1 MVYVYHLCNS
11 ILAFAS
17 CALGHHVQAWEQ
29 NTPTGSPEPLINQGI
44 SALGGLNSISA
55 IKNVRYI
62 GNSILRSKGL
72 MLSISV
78 HGLDQATIA
87 AGRQNV
93 TFSFEQP
100 HVKQR
105 IDTIAQLGATWTFSR
120 PTLEP
125 MDFSH
130 LVEGGDDGFAARLR
144 GSSLVFDPA
153 QPEGYMDGLL
163 ASYLITEANK
173 WDPLLIRT
181 ILTNK
186 KATYR
191 VGKTEAGIELPGV
204 HDESIG
210 LTILF
215 HPDTKLPY
223 IIRSYEDHPFFGP
236 STHDLL
242 VYNYVEVDGVEFP
255 RRFKTIYNNKHVIA
269 DYAADQVLSNLELE
283 EGFFSRPGTGTVP
296 EDSIPT
302 RDPEYGFA
310 EIGETASN
318 FVWSGPYTG
327 TFEALDASAEQPFQ
341 DVPGLWILN
350 MVMRQAVVELEDGSV
365 IVLDAP
371 PHQSKLV
378 IDWVQQRLGKNVT
391 HVWPTHHHHDHS
403 FGVADYAAIGAK
415 IIVPEN
421 GAPYY
426 ARLNL
431 TQGQILTYR
440 RGDAMVLKDSKTQ
453 LALVDMQGTIHAEDH
468 GYAFISSARPTTNS
482 STALFEADH
491 ANLATIDS
499 ADHGMLQELIDVLVR
514 DRVTL
519 DTYFFPVHGPDG
531 NLADFLIP
539 SGTKYPVYSPLDYRY
554 NEPSY

>member
-1 MVYVYHLCNS
+1 V
-11 ILAFAS
+11 
-17 CALGHHVQAWEQ
+17 
-29 NTPTGSPEPLINQGI
+29 
-44 SALGGLNSISA
+44 
-55 IKNVRYI
+55 
-62 GNSILRSKGL
+62 
-72 MLSISV
+72 
-78 HGLDQATIA
+78 
-87 AGRQNV
+87 
-93 TFSFEQP
+93 
-100 HVKQR
+100 
-105 IDTIAQLGATWTFSR
+105 
-120 PTLEP
+120 
-125 MDFSH
+125 
-130 LVEGGDDGFAARLR
+130 
-144 GSSLVFDPA
+144 
-153 QPEGYMDGLL
+153 
-163 ASYLITEANK
+163 
-173 WDPLLIRT
+173 
-181 ILTNK
+181 LT
-186 KATYR
+186 
-191 VGKTEAGIELPGV
+191 
-204 HDESIG
+204 
-210 LTILF
+210 
-215 HPDTKLPY
+215 
-223 IIRSYEDHPFFGP
+223 
-236 STHDLL
+236 
-242 VYNYVEVDGVEFP
+242 
-255 RRFKTIYNNKHVIA
+255 
-269 DYAADQVLSNLELE
+269 NLELE
-283 EGFFSRPGTGTVP
+283 EGFFSRPGNGTVP

-310 EIGETASN
+310 EIGETSSS

-391 HVWPTHHHHDHS
+391 HVWVCPDAATGIVKLKLTWYTQPTHHHHDHS
-403 FGVADYAAIGAK
+403 FGVADYAAVGTK

-421 GAPYY
+421 GAHYY

-431 TQGQILTYR
+431 TEGQILTYR

-519 DTYFFPVHGPDG
+519 DT
-531 NLADFLIP
+531 
-539 SGTKYPVYSPLDYRY
+539 
-554 NEPSY
+554 